1 MSIRARDNSGVLQTV
16 AGMAN
21 VDAVLS
27 PTSKNAIMNKS
38 VYAALYQKIDKTVND
53 LVNYYTTDQTYTK
66 KEVRDL
72 IGAINTLTMEVVTSL
87 PTTDISPTTIY
98 LLQTGQNAYDEYI
111 YINNVWV
118 NIGSTEVDLTE
129 YVKNDDLTLAL
140 QSYYT
145 KAQTDALFN
154 DYYDK
159 DATDDLLDLK
169 QDKLEFDDEPT
180 TGSANPV
187 TSTGIKTAIDN
198 AVVSSAGGSIIKV
211 HHLAGSAAKGDT
223 VTASKGSYSVS
234 ATFDNSGN
242 AIIIGFGE
250 IGMVT
255 ITATNGS
262 ESGSVVINIPCFSN
276 YSTTVMYGLDYKS
289 WLIAGGMNPTY
300 YDSLDQVLADEE
312 AVRRLMTIHDSVD
325 YLATLLNST
334 DEMIETIINN
344 DFCAKWISLRD
355 YAMDTLSANTIIKTY
370 MDAADKYGYG
380 EWALMPQVPIMT
392 SNTAPY
398 GIVSA
403 SGVYNSN
410 YYEYWA
416 FNNSSSG
423 WQSNIVSSTT
433 ATWLQ
438 YQFTEP
444 KIITTV
450 YLDSQGSGPHIEY
463 FNPYSVTIQGS
474 NDGTTWNSFIT
485 YNITTPAEGKGF
497 KSFENDTAYL
507 YYRLLYNNPN
517 FYQGGNYYN
526 VAMNIQFYAW
536 GPKGNIPVMTS
547 NTSPY
552 GIASASSE
560 NTTSSVSTTQAAWK
574 AFTGTLNADPY
585 DSWLMTSSY
594 STGWLQYQF
603 ANPVCAK
610 KLWFSNRNY
619 SGNDLGRVKT
629 YQIQASNDGI
639 NFTNLTN
646 VITRDN
652 SANAPLADETVDLSS
667 NTVYYLYYRLAISA
681 SFASTYG
688 GCGALQIYGREM
700 KAQVPTMSSNTS
712 PYGQAIGSSIHS
724 DSYNCYKVFD
734 SNYSTSSDAW
744 HSAWFAS
751 TATCNERIGYCSKK
765 EINVQYVRAIANTW
779 SGGSEYPTNNTTVRL
794 SYSYDGSNWTD
805 IEQDITLTIGT
816 YVNVIVP
823 NDIYAKYWTLHFL
836 NFNRGWTSQ
845 SKKGCYLHELQFF
858 TENYSEYDWDT
869 ETPRHYLY
877 DHGLELNE
885 QIDSYIYKSGDL
897 AERETN
903 QLHMKNQATSQ
914 TLAAFITHD
923 TIDLS
928 GYNNAFINIGN
939 KAYQGYTD
947 ATQDFIRLGVIS
959 AKPTTYIIVDTAA
972 VMITYAKANASLIQ
986 ALDLSSINDS
996 LYLRI
1001 GDGTYTS
1008 TFTMESSVTE
1018 WWLE

>member
-1 MSIRARDNSGVLQTV
+1 MSIKVRDNTGVLYNV

-21 VDAVLS
+21 VDAILS
-27 PTSKNAIMNKS
+27 PTSKNAIQNKT
-38 VYAALYQKIDKTVND
+38 VYAALHQKIDKTVND
-53 LVNYYTTDQTYTK
+53 LVNYYSVEESYNK

-111 YINNVWV
+111 YINNAWV

-145 KAQTDALFN
+145 KTQTNALFN

-159 DATDDLLDLK
+159 DDVDDLLDLK
-169 QDKLEFDDEPT
+169 QNKLEFDDEPT

-187 TSTGIKTAIDN
+187 TSTGIKTAINN

-211 HHLAGSAAKGDT
+211 HHLAGSAAKGDI

-392 SNTAPY
+392 SNTTPY
-398 GIVSA
+398 GVASA
-403 SGVYNSN
+403 SSANSGYEAYKAFDGVMGTSDGNR
-410 YYEYWA
+410 W
-416 FNNSSSG
+416 SSVASDT
-423 WQSNIVSSTT
+423 NK
-433 ATWLQ
+433 WLQ
-438 YQFTEP
+438 YQFISST
-444 KIITTV
+444 KIAQIVIYPRHAMTYNFV
-450 YLDSQGSGPHIEY
+450 
-463 FNPYSVTIQGS
+463 VKGS
-474 NDGTTWNSFIT
+474 NDGSTFDDLTTVEIIGDGAVDYNKKFTIDIPENKQAT
-485 YNITTPAEGKGF
+485 Y
-497 KSFENDTAYL
+497 S
-507 YYRLLYNNPN
+507 YYRLSFNMPSGTSAIVGEL
-517 FYQGGNYYN
+517 
-526 VAMNIQFYAW
+526 QFYAW

-585 DSWLMTSSY
+585 DSWLMTSTY

-603 ANPVCAK
+603 TNPVCAK

-667 NTVYYLYYRLAISA
+667 NTEYYLYYRLAISA

-734 SNYSTSSDAW
+734 SNYSTSGDAW

-765 EINVQYVRAIANTW
+765 EINIQYVRAIANTW